1 MATGQSRKTQD
12 VSLVLIHV
20 LPRKLRLMATGQ
32 SKKNQDVSLLLH
44 VLTRSIRLMAT
55 GQSRKTQDGSLVF
68 TSCNTSTS
76 SDQDDSL
83 TFTCFTREYRLMA
96 TGQSRKNPG
105 CRLHGYGEV
114 SEQFRKIVAGAILQ
128 RTCAHNCHSKF
139 APLWGVCVC
148 VYTLLAQGM
157 VNCACSYKNMQG
169 DGEDV

>member
-1 MATGQSRKTQD
+1 
-12 VSLVLIHV
+12 
-20 LPRKLRLMATGQ
+20 
-32 SKKNQDVSLLLH
+32 
-44 VLTRSIRLMAT
+44 MAT

-83 TFTCFTREYRLMA
+83 TFTCFPREYRLMA

-114 SEQFRKIVAGAILQ
+114 SEQFRKVVAGAILQ

-139 APLWGVCVC
+139 CPLLWSVC
-148 VYTLLAQGM
+148 VYTLLEQGM

-169 DGEDV
+169 DGEDVWGSIQRSSSYSPRISPGTLGDVPATCSFFDIASRLSSNLASRFPIS